1 MILIDSDHFS
11 VIANQRDRKHSKLV
25 ARLGACD
32 DIVGVPI
39 VVVEEVL
46 RGRLAKLR
54 RIQKLTDLITPY
66 EQLGESIRFLSNF
79 VVAPWNAAAAERMAA
94 LKGARLRVGTQDLR
108 IASIALAQDALLISA
123 NLVDFEQVPKLRVE
137 NWMDT

>member
-1 MILIDSDHFS
+1 M
-11 VIANQRDRKHSKLV
+11 
-25 ARLGACD
+25 
-32 DIVGVPI
+32 
-39 VVVEEVL
+39 
-46 RGRLAKLR
+46 
-54 RIQKLTDLITPY
+54 ITPY

-79 VVAPWNAAAAERMAA
+79 VVAPWNPAAAERMAA

-137 NWMDT
+137 NWMGT

>member
-11 VIANQRDRKHSKLV
+11 VIANQRDRRHSRLIT
-25 ARLGACD
+25 RLGACG

-54 RIQKLTDLITPY
+54 RIQTLMT
-66 EQLGESIRFLSNF
+66 
-79 VVAPWNAAAAERMAA
+79 
-94 LKGARLRVGTQDLR
+94 
-108 IASIALAQDALLISA
+108 
-123 NLVDFEQVPKLRVE
+123 
-137 NWMDT
+137 